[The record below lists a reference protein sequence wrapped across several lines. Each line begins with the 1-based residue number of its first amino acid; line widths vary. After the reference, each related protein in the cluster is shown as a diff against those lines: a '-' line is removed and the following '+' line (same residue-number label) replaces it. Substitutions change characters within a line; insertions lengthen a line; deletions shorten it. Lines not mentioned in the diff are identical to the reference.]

1 MKPPPLYF
9 GGACNSYAADQEPVP
24 SRNSKVIITHF
35 RRLEKGAGR
44 KFHAKRMDVYFP
56 AVFLT
61 NLKAMKTAIF
71 PQFRDT

>member
-35 RRLEKGAGR
+35 LRLEKGAGR
-44 KFHAKRMDVYFP
+44 KFHAKKDGCLFP
-56 AVFLT
+56 GS
-61 NLKAMKTAIF
+61 F
-71 PQFRDT
+71 PY